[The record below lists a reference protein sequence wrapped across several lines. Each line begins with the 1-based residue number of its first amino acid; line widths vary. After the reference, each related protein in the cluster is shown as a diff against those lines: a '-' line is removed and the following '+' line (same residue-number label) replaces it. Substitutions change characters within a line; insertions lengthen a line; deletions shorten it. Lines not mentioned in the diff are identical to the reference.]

1 MRLIILLKLKK
12 DAKKRMSCLFM
23 GVVEQS
29 KQRTKHV
36 LLGMELVFGNVT
48 HMMYILIH
56 TYIYIYI
63 YRDAYIYILYIRFFY
78 PQSFLRIQYD
88 DIPIEVVT

>member
-12 DAKKRMSCLFM
+12 DAKKRLSCLFM

-56 TYIYIYI
+56 TYIYIFIEMHIFI
-63 YRDAYIYILYIRFFY
+63 YYTYVISTHRVSYAYNMTIYL
-78 PQSFLRIQYD
+78 
-88 DIPIEVVT
+88 

>member
-56 TYIYIYI
+56 TYIYIFIEMHIFI
-63 YRDAYIYILYIRFFY
+63 YYTYGFSTHRVSYAYNMTIYL
-78 PQSFLRIQYD
+78 
-88 DIPIEVVT
+88 